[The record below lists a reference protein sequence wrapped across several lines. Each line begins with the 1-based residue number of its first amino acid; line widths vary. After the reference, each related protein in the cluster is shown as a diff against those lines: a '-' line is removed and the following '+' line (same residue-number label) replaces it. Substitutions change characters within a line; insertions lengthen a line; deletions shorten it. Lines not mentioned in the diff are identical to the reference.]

1 MGVALHR
8 WSCPSASWETLV
20 IIDINLAS
28 IDYDSDQ
35 LQDHSLALDTT
46 PRRRTALT
54 RRDETLWKITIIM
67 NKRKTNKQRR
77 GFGFTGKQTFA
88 YSLSNIP
95 LLSNSPLQFTR
106 SWHECLTVVWLSK
119 QQQEK
124 TLMKSKVNEWSL
136 QTSNYTMVS
145 LNTDPAPLVKKSLVC
160 VCVWDVQR
168 QCRRRKSHHRVSL
181 QTQQVKK
188 VK

>member
-1 MGVALHR
+1 MQPIRVQGSLYINKGSNPAASETCKFIYSVVGVALHR

-67 NKRKTNKQRR
+67 SKRKTNKQTKERSGLHR
-77 GFGFTGKQTFA
+77 QTDICIQ
-88 YSLSNIP
+88 SLKFP
-95 LLSNSPLQFTR
+95 TALKLTTAVHYELTR
-106 SWHECLTVVWLSK
+106 VFHCRLNFSLTSWLSK

-124 TLMKSKVNEWSL
+124 TLSRRCRL
-136 QTSNYTMVS
+136 QTT
-145 LNTDPAPLVKKSLVC
+145 P
-160 VCVWDVQR
+160 WF
-168 QCRRRKSHHRVSL
+168 H
-181 QTQQVKK
+181 
-188 VK
+188 